1 MIGINADPNKDK
13 ESLDASKIASSMLDA
28 PSAGPKR
35 RGSIRRKS
43 ALLGLNMEDS
53 DSSDDESNKKTWLQ
67 PIFGEITPELEG
79 SGSGSLHVTGSQD
92 ITVQDLTLL
101 REGADPI
108 REFVGIANPLSLD
121 EAAGKNTKAY
131 QGRLRYG
138 DIDQNGFPDIFI
150 TL

>member
-1 MIGINADPNKDK
+1 MPDMVFYNDKKLYVFYNKIWPKQPFLTFDDSLQIFCYDYDDK
-13 ESLDASKIASSMLDA
+13 
-28 PSAGPKR
+28 
-35 RGSIRRKS
+35 
-43 ALLGLNMEDS
+43 
-53 DSSDDESNKKTWLQ
+53 SNKKTWLQ

-101 REGADPI
+101 REGADPV

-121 EAAGKNTKAY
+121 EAADKNTKAY